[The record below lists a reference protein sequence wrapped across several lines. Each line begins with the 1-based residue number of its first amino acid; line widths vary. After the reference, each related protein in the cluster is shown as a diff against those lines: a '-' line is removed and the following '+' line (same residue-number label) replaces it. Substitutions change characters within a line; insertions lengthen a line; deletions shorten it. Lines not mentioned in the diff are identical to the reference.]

1 MDGIFNVLKP
11 PGMTSHDVIGFLRRA
26 LNTKKIG
33 HGGTLDP
40 DAAGVLPVFAGT
52 ATRLLSY
59 AMEGRKQYIA
69 EFTLGEQRD
78 TGDDSGTLV
87 KTMPVP
93 ELSEAKLKE
102 VLQSFLGKQ
111 IQLPPMY
118 SAVKINGQKLYQL
131 ARKGVEVER
140 KARPI
145 EIYKLELLDAKLPTE
160 SISAKNSFTVAYTGI
175 SVFTTLLH
183 TALNDSSEVE
193 TFDVVV
199 VLLTYF
205 RVLGEDIATA
215 LGTCGTMSFLLRTQ
229 VGSYLLNE
237 AHTLQ
242 EIAENPAG
250 CCAEPITAVSHLP
263 KLELTA
269 NQAARITNGVRTTV
283 NGTVDGQYALL
294 GHNSEFLGIGKCV
307 DSKVQAEKIFEKYIV
322 QL

>member
-78 TGDDSGTLV
+78 TGDDSGTVV

-93 ELSEAKLKE
+93 ELTEAKLKE

-111 IQLPPMY
+111 MQLPPMY

-145 EIYKLELLDAKLPTE
+145 EIYKLELLDAQFPQVNSSTSQNE
-160 SISAKNSFTVAYTGI
+160 EDRFSGGEISAKAKFTVA
-175 SVFTTLLH
+175 
-183 TALNDSSEVE
+183 VE
-193 TFDVVV
+193 CSKG
-199 VLLTYF
+199 TYI
-205 RVLGEDIATA
+205 RVLGEDIAAA

-242 EIAENPAG
+242 EIAANPAG

-294 GHNSEFLGIGKCV
+294 GPNSEFLGIGKCV
-307 DSKVQAEKIFEKYIV
+307 DSKVQAEKIFERFIV

>member
-1 MDGIFNVLKP
+1 MDGVFNVLKP
-11 PGMTSHDVIGFLRRA
+11 PGMTSHDVIGFLRRT

-40 DAAGVLPVFAGT
+40 DAAGVLPVFAGA

-78 TGDDSGTLV
+78 TGDDSGTVV

-93 ELSEAKLKE
+93 ELTVAQLQE
-102 VLQSFLGKQ
+102 VLQGFLGQ
-111 IQLPPMY
+111 QLQMPPMY

-140 KARPI
+140 QARPI
-145 EIYKLELLDAKLPTE
+145 EIYKLELLDFTSTK
-160 SISAKNSFTVAYTGI
+160 FTVA
-175 SVFTTLLH
+175 
-183 TALNDSSEVE
+183 VE
-193 TFDVVV
+193 CSKG
-199 VLLTYF
+199 TYI

-242 EIAENPAG
+242 EIAANPQG
-250 CCAEPITAVSHLP
+250 CCAEPISAVSHLP
-263 KLELTA
+263 QLALTA

-283 NGTVDGQYALL
+283 KGTADGQYALL
-294 GHNSEFLGIGKCV
+294 GPGNEFLGIGKCV
-307 DSKVQAEKIFEKYIV
+307 ECKVQAEKIFQHYTLDDK
-322 QL
+322 

>member
-59 AMEGRKQYIA
+59 AMDGRKQYIA

-78 TGDDSGTLV
+78 TGDDSGTVV

-93 ELSEAKLKE
+93 ELTEAKLRE

-111 IQLPPMY
+111 MQLPPMY

-140 KARPI
+140 EARSI
-145 EIYKLELLDAKLPTE
+145 EIYRLELLDAQLPQVNASASQNKQE
-160 SISAKNSFTVAYTGI
+160 SLPLQREGARFSGGGIPTQARFTVA
-175 SVFTTLLH
+175 
-183 TALNDSSEVE
+183 VE
-193 TFDVVV
+193 CSKG
-199 VLLTYF
+199 TYI

-242 EIAENPAG
+242 EIADNPEA
-250 CCAEPITAVSHLP
+250 CCAEPITAVDHLP
-263 KLELTA
+263 KLVLTA
-269 NQAARITNGVRTTV
+269 NQAARITNGVKTTV
-283 NGTVDGQYALL
+283 NGTEDGQYALL
-294 GHNSEFLGIGKCV
+294 GPNDEFLGIGKCV
-307 DSKVQAEKIFEKYIV
+307 ESKVQAEKIFQHYIV
-322 QL
+322 

>member
-111 IQLPPMY
+111 MQLPPMY

-160 SISAKNSFTVAYTGI
+160 SISAKYSFTVA
-175 SVFTTLLH
+175 
-183 TALNDSSEVE
+183 VE
-193 TFDVVV
+193 CSKG
-199 VLLTYF
+199 TYI

-215 LGTCGTMSFLLRTQ
+215 LDTCGTMSFLLRTQ

-283 NGTVDGQYALL
+283 NGTFDGQYALL
-294 GHNSEFLGIGKCV
+294 GPNSEFLGIGKCV
-307 DSKVQAEKIFEKYIV
+307 DSKVQAEKIFEKYMV

>member
-59 AMEGRKQYIA
+59 AMDGRKQYIA

-160 SISAKNSFTVAYTGI
+160 SISAKYSFTVA
-175 SVFTTLLH
+175 
-183 TALNDSSEVE
+183 VE
-193 TFDVVV
+193 CSKG
-199 VLLTYF
+199 TYI

-294 GHNSEFLGIGKCV
+294 GPNSEFLGIGKCV
-307 DSKVQAEKIFEKYIV
+307 DSKVQAEKIFEKYMV

>member
-93 ELSEAKLKE
+93 DLSEAKLKE

-145 EIYKLELLDAKLPTE
+145 DIYKLELLDAKLPTE
-160 SISAKNSFTVAYTGI
+160 SISAKYSFTVA
-175 SVFTTLLH
+175 
-183 TALNDSSEVE
+183 VE
-193 TFDVVV
+193 CSKG
-199 VLLTYF
+199 TYI

-294 GHNSEFLGIGKCV
+294 GPNSEFLGIGKCV
-307 DSKVQAEKIFEKYIV
+307 DSKVQAEKIFEKYMV

>member
-1 MDGIFNVLKP
+1 MDGVFNVLKP

-40 DAAGVLPVFAGT
+40 DAAGVLPVFAGA

-78 TGDDSGTLV
+78 TGDDSGTVV

-93 ELSEAKLKE
+93 ELTVAQLQE
-102 VLQSFLGKQ
+102 VLQGFLGQ
-111 IQLPPMY
+111 QLQMPPMY

-140 KARPI
+140 QARPI
-145 EIYKLELLDAKLPTE
+145 EIYKLELLDFTSTK
-160 SISAKNSFTVAYTGI
+160 FTVA
-175 SVFTTLLH
+175 
-183 TALNDSSEVE
+183 VE
-193 TFDVVV
+193 CSKG
-199 VLLTYF
+199 TYI

-215 LGTCGTMSFLLRTQ
+215 LGTCGTMSFLLRTR

-242 EIAENPAG
+242 EIAANPQG
-250 CCAEPITAVSHLP
+250 CCAEPISAVEHLP
-263 KLELTA
+263 KLVLTA
-269 NQAARITNGVRTTV
+269 NQAARLTNGVRTTV
-283 NGTVDGQYALL
+283 NGTIDGQYVLL
-294 GHNSEFLGIGKCV
+294 GPEKEFLGIGKCV
-307 DSKVQAEKIFEKYIV
+307 ECKVQAEKIFQHYTLDDK
-322 QL
+322 

>member
-40 DAAGVLPVFAGT
+40 DAAGVLPVFAGS

-78 TGDDSGTLV
+78 TGDDSGTVV

-93 ELSEAKLKE
+93 ALTEAKLRE
-102 VLQSFLGKQ
+102 ALQSFLGKQ
-111 IQLPPMY
+111 MQLPPMY

-131 ARKGVEVER
+131 ARKGVEIER
-140 KARPI
+140 EARAI
-145 EIYKLELLDAKLPTE
+145 EVYRLELLDFQPATAK
-160 SISAKNSFTVAYTGI
+160 FTVA
-175 SVFTTLLH
+175 
-183 TALNDSSEVE
+183 VE
-193 TFDVVV
+193 CSKG
-199 VLLTYF
+199 TYI

-242 EIAENPAG
+242 EIAEHPET
-250 CCAEPITAVSHLP
+250 CCAEPITAVDHLP
-263 KLELTA
+263 KLVLTA
-269 NQAARITNGVRTTV
+269 NQAARITNGVKTTV
-283 NGTVDGQYALL
+283 NGTEDGQYALL
-294 GHNSEFLGIGKCV
+294 GPDKEFLGIGKCS
-307 DSKVQAEKIFEKYIV
+307 DCKVQAEKIFERYIV
-322 QL
+322 EL

>member
-1 MDGIFNVLKP
+1 MDGVFNVLKP

-87 KTMPVP
+87 KTMTVP

-160 SISAKNSFTVAYTGI
+160 SISAKYSFTVA
-175 SVFTTLLH
+175 
-183 TALNDSSEVE
+183 VE
-193 TFDVVV
+193 CSKG
-199 VLLTYF
+199 TYI

-242 EIAENPAG
+242 DIAENPAG

-294 GHNSEFLGIGKCV
+294 GPNSEFLGIGKCV

>member
-160 SISAKNSFTVAYTGI
+160 SISAKYSFTVA
-175 SVFTTLLH
+175 
-183 TALNDSSEVE
+183 VE
-193 TFDVVV
+193 CSKG
-199 VLLTYF
+199 TYI

-283 NGTVDGQYALL
+283 NGTFDGQYALL
-294 GHNSEFLGIGKCV
+294 GPNSEFLGIGKCV
-307 DSKVQAEKIFEKYIV
+307 DSKVQAEKIFEKYMV

>member
-87 KTMPVP
+87 KTMLVP

-160 SISAKNSFTVAYTGI
+160 SISAKYSFTVA
-175 SVFTTLLH
+175 
-183 TALNDSSEVE
+183 VE
-193 TFDVVV
+193 CSKG
-199 VLLTYF
+199 TYI

-294 GHNSEFLGIGKCV
+294 GPNSEFLGIGKCV

>member
-1 MDGIFNVLKP
+1 
-11 PGMTSHDVIGFLRRA
+11 MTSHDVIGFLRRA

-40 DAAGVLPVFAGT
+40 DAAGVLPVFAGA

-78 TGDDSGTLV
+78 TGDDSGTVV

-93 ELSEAKLKE
+93 ELTVAQLQE
-102 VLQSFLGKQ
+102 VLQGFLGQ
-111 IQLPPMY
+111 QLQMPPMY

-140 KARPI
+140 QARPI
-145 EIYKLELLDAKLPTE
+145 EIYKLELLNFTSTK
-160 SISAKNSFTVAYTGI
+160 FTVA
-175 SVFTTLLH
+175 
-183 TALNDSSEVE
+183 VE
-193 TFDVVV
+193 CSKG
-199 VLLTYF
+199 TYI

-242 EIAENPAG
+242 EIAANPQG
-250 CCAEPITAVSHLP
+250 CCTEPITAVEHLP
-263 KLELTA
+263 KLVLTA
-269 NQAARITNGVRTTV
+269 NQAARLTNGVRTTV
-283 NGTVDGQYALL
+283 NGTIDGQYVLL
-294 GHNSEFLGIGKCV
+294 GPENEFLGIGKCV
-307 DSKVQAEKIFEKYIV
+307 ECKVQAEKIFQHYTLDDK
-322 QL
+322 

>member
-93 ELSEAKLKE
+93 ELSEAKLQE

-160 SISAKNSFTVAYTGI
+160 SISAKYSFTVA
-175 SVFTTLLH
+175 
-183 TALNDSSEVE
+183 VE
-193 TFDVVV
+193 CSKG
-199 VLLTYF
+199 TYI

-294 GHNSEFLGIGKCV
+294 GPNSEFLGIGKCV
-307 DSKVQAEKIFEKYIV
+307 DSKVQAEKIFEKYML

>member
-1 MDGIFNVLKP
+1 MDGVFNVLKP

-69 EFTLGEQRD
+69 EFTLGEQRA
-78 TGDDSGTLV
+78 TGADSGTLV

-160 SISAKNSFTVAYTGI
+160 SISAKYSFTVA
-175 SVFTTLLH
+175 
-183 TALNDSSEVE
+183 VE
-193 TFDVVV
+193 CSKG
-199 VLLTYF
+199 TYI

-294 GHNSEFLGIGKCV
+294 GPNSEFLGIGKCV

>member
-102 VLQSFLGKQ
+102 VLQSFLGQ
-111 IQLPPMY
+111 QLQLPPMY

-145 EIYKLELLDAKLPTE
+145 EIYKLKLLDAKLPTE
-160 SISAKNSFTVAYTGI
+160 SISSKYSFTVA
-175 SVFTTLLH
+175 
-183 TALNDSSEVE
+183 VE
-193 TFDVVV
+193 CSKG
-199 VLLTYF
+199 TYI

-215 LGTCGTMSFLLRTQ
+215 LGTCGIMSFLLRTQ

-294 GHNSEFLGIGKCV
+294 GPNSEFLGIGKCV

>member
-1 MDGIFNVLKP
+1 
-11 PGMTSHDVIGFLRRA
+11 MTSHDVIGFLRRA

-78 TGDDSGTLV
+78 TGDDSGTVV

-93 ELSEAKLKE
+93 ELTEAKLRE

-111 IQLPPMY
+111 MQLPPMY

-131 ARKGVEVER
+131 ARKGLEVER
-140 KARPI
+140 EARSI
-145 EIYKLELLDAKLPTE
+145 EIYRLELLDAQLPQVNASASQNKQE
-160 SISAKNSFTVAYTGI
+160 SLPLQREGDRFSGGGIPTQARFTVA
-175 SVFTTLLH
+175 
-183 TALNDSSEVE
+183 VE
-193 TFDVVV
+193 CSKG
-199 VLLTYF
+199 TYI

-242 EIAENPAG
+242 EIAENPEA
-250 CCAEPITAVSHLP
+250 CCAEPITAVDHLP
-263 KLELTA
+263 KLVLTA
-269 NQAARITNGVRTTV
+269 NQAARITNGVKTTV
-283 NGTVDGQYALL
+283 NGTKDGQYALL
-294 GHNSEFLGIGKCV
+294 GPNDEFLGIGKCV
-307 DSKVQAEKIFEKYIV
+307 ESKVQAEKIFQHYIV
-322 QL
+322 

>member
-59 AMEGRKQYIA
+59 AMEGHKQYIA

-160 SISAKNSFTVAYTGI
+160 SISAKYSFTVA
-175 SVFTTLLH
+175 
-183 TALNDSSEVE
+183 VE
-193 TFDVVV
+193 CSKG
-199 VLLTYF
+199 TYI

-294 GHNSEFLGIGKCV
+294 GPNSEFLGIGKCV

>member
-78 TGDDSGTLV
+78 TGDDSGTVV

-93 ELSEAKLKE
+93 ELTEAKLRE

-111 IQLPPMY
+111 MQLPPMY

-140 KARPI
+140 EARSI
-145 EIYKLELLDAKLPTE
+145 EIYRLELLDAQLPQVNAFASQNKQE
-160 SISAKNSFTVAYTGI
+160 SLPLQREGDLFSGGGIPTQARFTVA
-175 SVFTTLLH
+175 
-183 TALNDSSEVE
+183 VE
-193 TFDVVV
+193 CSKG
-199 VLLTYF
+199 TYI

-242 EIAENPAG
+242 EIAENPEA
-250 CCAEPITAVSHLP
+250 CCAKPITAVDHLP
-263 KLELTA
+263 RLILTA
-269 NQAARITNGVRTTV
+269 NQAARITNGVKTTV
-283 NGTVDGQYALL
+283 NGTKDGQYALL
-294 GHNSEFLGIGKCV
+294 GPNDEFLGIGKCV
-307 DSKVQAEKIFEKYIV
+307 ESKVQAEKIFQHYIV
-322 QL
+322 

>member
-145 EIYKLELLDAKLPTE
+145 EIYKLKLLDAKLPTE
-160 SISAKNSFTVAYTGI
+160 SISAKYSFTVA
-175 SVFTTLLH
+175 
-183 TALNDSSEVE
+183 VE
-193 TFDVVV
+193 CSKG
-199 VLLTYF
+199 TYI

-294 GHNSEFLGIGKCV
+294 GPNSEFLGIGKCV
-307 DSKVQAEKIFEKYIV
+307 DSKVQAEKIFEKYMV

>member
-1 MDGIFNVLKP
+1 MDGVFNVLKP
-11 PGMTSHDVIGFLRRA
+11 SGMTSHDVIGFLRRA

-40 DAAGVLPVFAGT
+40 DAAGVLPVFAGS

-59 AMEGRKQYIA
+59 AMDGRKQYIA

-78 TGDDSGTLV
+78 TGDDSGTVV

-93 ELSEAKLKE
+93 EISEQQLRE
-102 VLQSFLGKQ
+102 VLQRFLGKQ
-111 IQLPPMY
+111 MQLPPMY

-140 KARPI
+140 EARPI
-145 EIYKLELLDAKLPTE
+145 EIYRLELLDFAK
-160 SISAKNSFTVAYTGI
+160 SKFTVA
-175 SVFTTLLH
+175 
-183 TALNDSSEVE
+183 VE
-193 TFDVVV
+193 CSKG
-199 VLLTYF
+199 TYI

-242 EIAENPAG
+242 EIAENPEA
-250 CCAEPITAVSHLP
+250 CCAEPITAVDHLS
-263 KLELTA
+263 KLILTA
-269 NQAARITNGVRTTV
+269 NQAARITNGVKTTV
-283 NGTVDGQYALL
+283 NGTADGQYALL
-294 GHNSEFLGIGKCV
+294 GPENEFLGIGKCV
-307 DSKVQAEKIFEKYIV
+307 ESKVQAEKIFQHYKLQIE
-322 QL
+322 